1 MKARGDWKSIE
12 HIKALDMVDYLAVL
26 GHEPVKVRNVNYWYH
41 SPLRGEKTP
50 SFKVNRQLNCWYDHG
65 IGKGGTIIDFGM
77 LYYQCSITEF
87 LQKMNAGLVLSDPVN
102 LVPKL
107 VRESFSREPTSE
119 SKLTILQEAPLT
131 SISLIRY
138 LQSRCIPIDI
148 ARQFCCQVSY
158 QMGGK
163 DYYGI
168 GFKNDS
174 GGYEIRTPFFK
185 ASSSP
190 KDITTIA
197 NSGKQVLVFEG
208 FSDFLSHLTLGQEQ
222 PVAKADFVILN
233 SVSFFEKAHPIL
245 EQYESI
251 HLYMDRDPAGQKT
264 TAHALSLSAR
274 YKEESH
280 RYIGSKDLNEWL
292 VNNTKPQRKNLKH
305 KLS

>member
-12 HIKALDMVDYLAVL
+12 QIKALDIVDYLALL
-26 GHEPVKVRNVNYWYH
+26 GYEPVKVRNVNYWYH

-77 LYYQCSITEF
+77 LYYQCSIAEF
-87 LQKMNAGLVLSDPVN
+87 LQKMNVGLALSDPTT
-102 LVPKL
+102 LIPKL
-107 VRESFSREPTSE
+107 ISKSFSQEPASE
-119 SKLTILQEAPLT
+119 SKLTILQEAPIT

-138 LQSRCIPIDI
+138 LQSRCIPIDV

-158 QMGGK
+158 QIGDK
-163 DYYGI
+163 EYYGI

-190 KDITTIA
+190 KDITTIT
-197 NSGKQVLVFEG
+197 NSGKEVLVFEG
-208 FSDFLSHLTLGQEQ
+208 FSDFLSYQTTGRNQ
-222 PVAKADFVILN
+222 PIVSSDFVILN
-233 SVSFFEKAHPIL
+233 SVSFFEKACPIL

-251 HLYMDRDPAGQKT
+251 HLYLDQDTTGQRI
-264 TAHALSLSAR
+264 TAHALSLSTK
-274 YKEESH
+274 YKDESH
-280 RYIGSKDLNEWL
+280 KYTGSKDLNEWL
-292 VNNTKPQRKNLKH
+292 VHNTKPHRKNLKH